1 MTIPSTDAAID
12 TTALAKRYGTTT
24 ALAGLTMR
32 VSSGH
37 VFGFLGPN
45 GAGKTTAVK
54 LLLGLARPTS
64 GAATVLGAPLG
75 DRATRRRIGYLPEL
89 FRYQA
94 WLTARD
100 VLGLHASLAELP
112 RAGRRAAID
121 EALGI
126 VGLADRAGDRVG
138 TFSKGMQ
145 QRLGIGVAL
154 LGRPDL
160 VFLDE
165 PTSALDPIG
174 RQDVRRHHPG
184 AARPGHGGL
193 PQLAPADRGR
203 ARLRRGRD
211 RRSRPGRRGGDAG
224 RDARGRHGP
233 RAGDRARRGR
243 PSEPHARS
251 GRSRTIRRGSS
262 SGAARR
268 SACPTWSP
276 RSWRPAAGSTRSTP
290 AARRSRSASSSCSA
304 TRPIRSRQDRP
315 RDLAREHPRDRP
327 ADAPGGAPPA
337 DPARPDRAHGRHRGP
352 DRPRIRGH
360 RRQRPT
366 SCGRHPSSR
375 SWPPRASCSSSSRSC
390 SASCS

>member
-1 MTIPSTDAAID
+1 MTSPSTDAAID

-174 RQDVRRHHPG
+174 RQDVRAIIRALRDRGTAVFLNSHLLTEVERVCDEVAIVDHGRVVAAGTLDAILG
-184 AARPGHGGL
+184 AATVRVRVTEL
-193 PQLAPADRGR
+193 DAAGR
-203 ARLRRGRD
+203 ATLTPFGTLSDDPPWLVVRGCPPERVPD
-211 RRSRPGRRGGDAG
+211 LVAAIVAAGGRIHAVDAG
-224 RDARGRHGP
+224 RETLEERFLELLGHAADP
-233 RAGDRARRGR
+233 EQAG
-243 PSEPHARS
+243 
-251 GRSRTIRRGSS
+251 
-262 SGAARR
+262 
-268 SACPTWSP
+268 
-276 RSWRPAAGSTRSTP
+276 PAA
-290 AARRSRSASSSCSA
+290 
-304 TRPIRSRQDRP
+304 
-315 RDLAREHPRDRP
+315 
-327 ADAPGGAPPA
+327 
-337 DPARPDRAHGRHRGP
+337 
-352 DRPRIRGH
+352 
-360 RRQRPT
+360 
-366 SCGRHPSSR
+366 
-375 SWPPRASCSSSSRSC
+375 
-390 SASCS
+390 

>member
-1 MTIPSTDAAID
+1 VTIPSTDAAID

-32 VSSGH
+32 VPGGH

-54 LLLGLARPTS
+54 LLLGLSRPTS

-112 RAGRRAAID
+112 RTGRRAAID

-154 LGRPDL
+154 LGRPEL

-174 RQDVRRHHPG
+174 RQDVRGIIRALRDRGTAVFLNSHLLTEVERVCDEV
-184 AARPGHGGL
+184 AIV
-193 PQLAPADRGR
+193 DRGR
-203 ARLRRGRD
+203 VVAAGTLDELLGAATVRVRVTELDAAGRASLTSFGALADDPPWLVVRGCPPERVPD
-211 RRSRPGRRGGDAG
+211 LVAAIVAAGGRVHAVDAG
-224 RDARGRHGP
+224 RETLEERFLELLGHPPDP
-233 RAGDRARRGR
+233 EQAG
-243 PSEPHARS
+243 
-251 GRSRTIRRGSS
+251 
-262 SGAARR
+262 
-268 SACPTWSP
+268 
-276 RSWRPAAGSTRSTP
+276 PAA
-290 AARRSRSASSSCSA
+290 
-304 TRPIRSRQDRP
+304 
-315 RDLAREHPRDRP
+315 
-327 ADAPGGAPPA
+327 
-337 DPARPDRAHGRHRGP
+337 
-352 DRPRIRGH
+352 
-360 RRQRPT
+360 
-366 SCGRHPSSR
+366 
-375 SWPPRASCSSSSRSC
+375 
-390 SASCS
+390 